1 VSLARGGLRVDAA
14 GPDDW
19 AAWRELRLEALC
31 DTPIGFVQTV
41 EQALSMDEPAWR
53 RRMVQVPCNVLIRRG
68 GRPVAMA
75 SGLRYDGTP
84 FLMTVY
90 VTPDARGRGLL
101 GELVEAVAAW
111 AGGPLSLE
119 VHQDN
124 ARAITAY
131 RRLGFVDTGERRPYP
146 LGPDRDEIVMV
157 RAAAPS

>member
-1 VSLARGGLRVDAA
+1 MTVRVDAA

-19 AAWRELRLEALC
+19 AAWRALRLEALR

-41 EQALSMDEPAWR
+41 EQALSMDEAAWR
-53 RRMVQVPCNVLIRRG
+53 RRLAEVPCNVLVRRG

-75 SGLRYDGTP
+75 SGACFDDTP
-84 FLMTVY
+84 FLMAVY
-90 VTPDARGRGLL
+90 VTPDARGCGLL
-101 GELVEAVAAW
+101 GRLVEAVAAW
-111 AGGPLSLE
+111 AGGPLALE

-131 RRLGFVDTGERRPYP
+131 GRLGFVGTGERRPYP
-146 LGPDRDEIVMV
+146 LGPDRDELVMV